1 MARFKVTEGTAE
13 IQGVK
18 LKAGEEIDTELDLV
32 AMFPNKF
39 VQLPNP
45 ETVVVKKAKPA
56 PPTVEPDTS
65 AEDEGTAEDG
75 DETEDDYETEDDET
89 EPDAVAEAASKR
101 KPKKKKKKPAAE

>member
-32 AMFPNKF
+32 TMFPNKF

-56 PPTVEPDTS
+56 APVDEPDTS
-65 AEDEGTAEDG
+65 AEDEDTAEDG
-75 DETEDDYETEDDET
+75 DEIEDDET
-89 EPDAVAEAASKR
+89 EPDVVVEETSAKR
-101 KPKKKKKKPAAE
+101 KLKKKKKKPAAE